1 MHYGNCD
8 KPNSTGL
15 GKALN
20 QPRNNP
26 LHNVA
31 SDLQVF
37 FGIGMLKFSEK

>member
-15 GKALN
+15 GKTLH
-20 QPRNNP
+20 QPTNNP

-31 SDLQVF
+31 SDLQVIF
-37 FGIGMLKFSEK
+37 EIGVLKFSEK